1 MKKHWISGWIL
12 GLIVWGTM
20 ACSTPPPPPSPPPAP
35 PAQAPVSKQKL
46 EATCA
51 VCGMPVVE
59 AFQNRFEGSLATEP
73 PVHLC
78 SGICAA
84 SYVQKNPT
92 LEPHLKVIDFQTRAL
107 VPAAQAFYLTGSALT
122 IMGAM
127 PPTVAAF
134 SDRTAAEQAAK
145 KNGGKVLDWKGV
157 LAELRKSPEFQSH

>member
-1 MKKHWISGWIL
+1 MKNHWISGWIL

-20 ACSTPPPPPSPPPAP
+20 ACSTSPPPPPAP

-46 EATCA
+46 EAPCA

-59 AFQNRFEGSLATEP
+59 ACQNRFEGAGATA
-73 PVHLC
+73 HLC
-78 SGICAA
+78 SAICAA
-84 SYVQKNPT
+84 SYVQKTPAQEAT
-92 LEPHLKVIDFQTRAL
+92 LKVVDFQTRAL
-107 VPAAQAFYLTGSALT
+107 TPAPDAFYLKGSILT
-122 IMGAM
+122 VIGAM